1 MDNKQQLNDVHA
13 MVELIK
19 ENILEH
25 NTEVDKIDAKV
36 NKIGNV
42 VVAMSKRDNEFK
54 DTLTKNANKVEQLT
68 SVETDL
74 KNISQ
79 TMADE
84 VVAVTGVMGANKE
97 ILDTMTSH
105 VAELGEL
112 NKSLA
117 DETKNLVTSH
127 ANTQME
133 HVSSLKTD
141 ISNMTEQL
149 KSLDQTDALVMIE
162 AKLKHLQDKTQETID
177 RTKQTEQTFLSALA
191 GLTEQISRV
200 DEKMNNCAETYE
212 TVRANGSQT
221 ETRLKAI
228 EWTLN
233 TINELAQESS
243 GKTDAKTEE
252 EVKPETPSNIRDDVK
267 AEEE

>member
-42 VVAMSKRDNEFK
+42 VVAMSKRDDEFK

-68 SVETDL
+68 SVENDL
-74 KNISQ
+74 KTISQ

-84 VVAVTGVMGANKE
+84 VVAVSGVMGANKE
-97 ILDTMTSH
+97 ILDTMTSQ
-105 VAELGEL
+105 VAELSEL

-117 DETKNLVTSH
+117 DETKSLVTTH

-133 HVSSLKTD
+133 HVGTLKTD
-141 ISNMTEQL
+141 IANMTEQL
-149 KSLDQTDALVMIE
+149 KSLDQTDELAMIE
-162 AKLKHLQDKTQETID
+162 TKLKHLQDKTQEAID
-177 RTKQTEQTFLSALA
+177 KTKQSEQTFLSALSD
-191 GLTEQISRV
+191 LTKQIARV
-200 DEKMNNCAETYE
+200 DEKMDTCTEMYE
-212 TVRANGSQT
+212 VARANRSQT

-228 EWTLN
+228 EYTLKA
-233 TINELAQESS
+233 INELAQESS
-243 GKTDAKTEE
+243 DDVDTKTEE
-252 EVKPETPSNIRDDVK
+252 EVTPETPSIIQDDVK

>member
-19 ENILEH
+19 ENVLER

-68 SVETDL
+68 SVENDL
-74 KNISQ
+74 KTISQ

-84 VVAVTGVMGANKE
+84 VVAVTGVMGNNKE
-97 ILDTMTSH
+97 ILDTMTSQ
-105 VAELGEL
+105 VAELSEL
-112 NKSLA
+112 NKSLT

-133 HVSSLKTD
+133 HVSTLKTD

>member
-19 ENILEH
+19 ENIIER
-25 NTEVDKIDAKV
+25 NNEVDAIDKKV
-36 NKIGNV
+36 NKLGTV
-42 VVAMSKRDNEFK
+42 VVAMSKRDDEFK
-54 DTLTKNANKVEQLT
+54 DTLAKNASKVEQLT
-68 SVETDL
+68 SVENDL
-74 KNISQ
+74 KQISQ

-84 VVAVTGVMGANKE
+84 VTAVTGAMGANKE
-97 ILDTMTSH
+97 VLDTMTSH
-105 VAELGEL
+105 VAELSEL

-117 DETKNLVTSH
+117 NETKNLVTTH

-133 HVSSLKTD
+133 HVSTLKTD

-149 KSLDQTDALVMIE
+149 KSLDRTDELAMIE
-162 AKLKHLQDKTQETID
+162 TKLKYLQDKTQEAIEK
-177 RTKQTEQTFLSALA
+177 TKQTEQSVLSTLSD
-191 GLTEQISRV
+191 LTAQISRV
-200 DEKMNNCAETYE
+200 DEKMVECAGMYE
-212 TVRANGSQT
+212 VVRANGSQT

-243 GKTDAKTEE
+243 ENNKPVEK
-252 EVKPETPSNIRDDVK
+252 EVEPETELHAQDDTNV
-267 AEEE
+267 EGE